1 MKSVFNKIE
10 KEKSKEIVFP
20 VLAEALV
27 GGETFVVLML
37 SDDTGV
43 VVKGNKYNTVGT
55 ISNGYSLS
63 QEPSR
68 WRILSPEE
76 SIVLSND

>member
-1 MKSVFNKIE
+1 MKSVLNKIE
-10 KEKSKEIVFP
+10 KPKEIVFP

-27 GGETFVVLML
+27 DGETFVVLL
-37 SDDTGV
+37 VSDSRGII
-43 VVKGNKYNTVGT
+43 VKGNKYNTVGT

-76 SIVLSND
+76 SIMLSND

>member
-10 KEKSKEIVFP
+10 KEKSKEIEFP

-27 GGETFVVLML
+27 GEETSVVLFL
-37 SDDTGV
+37 SKNMGV
-43 VVKGNKYNTVGT
+43 VVKGNYNNPVGEFGT
-55 ISNGYSLS
+55 NYVSLTD
-63 QEPSR
+63 EPY

>member
-10 KEKSKEIVFP
+10 KEKYKEIEFP

-27 GGETFVVLML
+27 DGETFVVLFL
-37 SDDTGV
+37 SDNKAV
-43 VVKGNKYNTVGT
+43 VVKGNCHSTVGELD
-55 ISNGYSLS
+55 SNYVSVTNELH
-63 QEPSR
+63 

>member
-1 MKSVFNKIE
+1 MKSVFNKID

-27 GGETFVVLML
+27 DGETFVVLFL
-37 SDDTGV
+37 SKNKGV
-43 VVKGNKYNTVGT
+43 VVKGNKHNAVGDLD
-55 ISNGYSLS
+55 SNYVSVTNES
-63 QEPSR
+63 V